1 MSEHTPEQ
9 PPHTPI
15 VNQGGF
21 EDESD
26 AAAEANARRARP
38 GKTDRLSVLKANFN
52 SVFGHGIGKAGL
64 VIAGIFVLVAGAFA
78 MRGLNS
84 PKGPQL
90 QSAQVD
96 VPRAPVPDVS
106 VDPLDPKEA
115 ERRSQQAALEA
126 DIASQKGQTYQ
137 PGFNAVI
144 AEEKKSTGQATLN
157 VPGQDPAPAV
167 TPPVPPVQVA
177 LPAETAQQTQQ
188 AQQEEQRRQNEL
200 DKQRAERDK
209 YIAAVR
215 GGVTEQ
221 AGEMLQGKGK
231 EAGFGGRGIYST
243 ISYMPTAKTAVP
255 AAAAGNAAMPMGAPA
270 AGDTAVGAPA
280 TAGNAGANG
289 AAKKKIL
296 FKAGSTAF
304 ATLDSEVNTDDGGE
318 VFATMHGG
326 KFNGA
331 RLIGKIEQGPR
342 NIRLRFSI
350 LAPQDDRPTTAIN
363 AIAIREEDAKQGV
376 AETIDNHTLSRY
388 TALLAGSILS
398 GVGRAALE
406 PQGETIVL
414 PNGQVVI
421 SQPELSNK
429 RIAMYALGEV
439 GNNAGAEVRKNF
451 SQPPTYITP
460 ANKGIGLIF
469 LTDATEQ

>member
-64 VIAGIFVLVAGAFA
+64 IIAGVFVLVAGAFA

-84 PKGPQL
+84 SKVPQV

-126 DIASQKGQTYQ
+126 DLASQKGQTYQ
-137 PGFNAVI
+137 PGFSAVI
-144 AEEKKSTGQATLN
+144 AQEQKPGAQATLN
-157 VPGQDPAPAV
+157 VPGQDPAPAAS
-167 TPPVPPVQVA
+167 PPVPPVQVA
-177 LPAETAQQTQQ
+177 LPAETAQQAQQ
-188 AQQEEQRRQNEL
+188 AQQEEQRRQAEL

-231 EAGFGGRGIYST
+231 DAGFGGRGIYST
-243 ISYMPTAKTAVP
+243 VSYMPTARAMP
-255 AAAAGNAAMPMGAPA
+255 AGAGNAGLPANA
-270 AGDTAVGAPA
+270 AGATAAATGAPA
-280 TAGNAGANG
+280 TGAEG
-289 AAKKKIL
+289 ASSVPKKKIL

-342 NIRLRFSI
+342 NIRLRFNI

-388 TALLAGSILS
+388 TALLAGSLLS
-398 GVGRAALE
+398 GLGRAAAE
-406 PQGETIVL
+406 PQGDTIVL

-421 SQPELSNK
+421 SQQELSNK

>member
-9 PPHTPI
+9 PPHAPI

-38 GKTDRLSVLKANFN
+38 VKADRLSVLKANFN

-64 VIAGIFVLVAGAFA
+64 IIAGVFVLVAGAFA
-78 MRGLNS
+78 MRGLNGS
-84 PKGPQL
+84 KAPQL

-96 VPRAPVPDVS
+96 VPRAPAPDVS

-144 AEEKKSTGQATLN
+144 TQEKPSTGQATLN
-157 VPGQDPAPAV
+157 VPGQDPAPV

-188 AQQEEQRRQNEL
+188 AQQEEQRRQAEL
-200 DKQRAERDK
+200 DKQRTERDK

-243 ISYMPTAKTAVP
+243 ISYMPVAKP
-255 AAAAGNAAMPMGAPA
+255 AAPASAAGNAAMPAS
-270 AGDTAVGAPA
+270 A
-280 TAGNAGANG
+280 TAGDSAAAGAPTTTGNAGVNG

-388 TALLAGSILS
+388 TALLAGSILA

-406 PQGETIVL
+406 PQGDTIVL